1 MNRANR
7 CLDDVFFYAE
17 CTHVNYIII
26 PFNMIYSVY
35 NIAMYIDTV
44 PNRNSSPTILL
55 RESHREGG
63 KMVKTTIANLTKC
76 PPEAIEALRL
86 ALRGVKLIPHEKT
99 LFSIERSIP
108 HGHVQ
113 AVLGTMHQ
121 LGMDTLLASRPCRER
136 DLVLAMIAQRIINPC
151 SKLATTRLWHT
162 TTLAQEL
169 EVEDA
174 DANALYDAMDWL
186 LKRQSRIEKKLAKRH
201 LKEGAKVLFD
211 VSSSSYHGHTC
222 VLAVRGYNRDGEKL
236 PSIVYGLLT
245 DSRGCPVAVDVY
257 PGNTG
262 DPTTVPDQVEKLRG
276 RFGLKRVVLV
286 GDRGMLTQTR
296 IKALRE
302 HPALGWIS
310 ALRFTAI
317 RDLAE
322 SGVFQPSFFDKKNL
336 AEITSEDYPNERL
349 IVCYNPLLAQDRKRV
364 RDELLAATEKRL
376 QKIVAQVARRTKTPM
391 TADEIGVKVGRI
403 INHYK
408 VGKHFILTIEE
419 NLLRFKRNEESIK
432 REVAL
437 DGIYIIRTSEKQSE
451 LSAEDTVRTYKS
463 LGQVEQAFRCIKSI
477 DLQVRPI
484 CHRTEDHVRAHIF
497 LCMLAY
503 YVQWHMKKALSPVL
517 FQDDE
522 LDEARWTR
530 DPVAKAK
537 SSENVR
543 AKKCTKVTIDGWPV
557 HSFASLMT
565 DLATRC
571 KNLCRTGEGKTMI
584 RFDQLTEITPFQ
596 KHVFDLLDIKP

>member
-1 MNRANR
+1 
-7 CLDDVFFYAE
+7 
-17 CTHVNYIII
+17 
-26 PFNMIYSVY
+26 MIYTLY
-35 NIAMYIDTV
+35 NKAMYIDIV
-44 PNRNSSPTILL
+44 PNRNSPPAILL

-63 KMVKTTIANLTKC
+63 KMVKTTIANLSTC

-86 ALRGVKLIPHEKT
+86 ALRGVKLIPHEES
-99 LFSIERSIP
+99 LFTIERSTP

-113 AVLGTMHQ
+113 AVLGTMRQ
-121 LGMDTLLASRPCRER
+121 LGIDALLASRPCREQ

-174 DANALYDAMDWL
+174 DANALYGAMDWL
-186 LKRQSRIEKKLAKRH
+186 LKRQSRIERKLAKRH
-201 LKEGAKVLFD
+201 LKEDAKVLFD

-245 DSRGCPVAVDVY
+245 DDRGCPVAVDVY

-262 DPTTVPDQVEKLRG
+262 DPTTVPDQVEKLRE

-286 GDRGMLTQTR
+286 GDRGMLTQTQ

-322 SGVFQPSFFDKKNL
+322 TGAFQPSFFDQENL
-336 AEITSEDYPNERL
+336 AEITSEAYPNERL
-349 IVCYNPLLAQDRKRV
+349 IVCYNPLLAQKRKRV
-364 RDELLAATEKRL
+364 RGELLAATEMRL
-376 QKIVAQVARRTKTPM
+376 QKIVVQAARRTKTLM
-391 TADEIGVKVGRI
+391 TNDEIGVKVGKI
-403 INHYK
+403 INHHK
-408 VGKHFILTIEE
+408 MGKHFILTINNNRLSFE
-419 NLLRFKRNEESIK
+419 RNEESIK
-432 REVAL
+432 READL
-437 DGIYIIRTSEKQSE
+437 DGIYIIRTSEKQHT
-451 LSAEDTVRTYKS
+451 LSAQDTVRTYKS

-497 LCMLAY
+497 LCMLSY
-503 YVQWHMKKALSPVL
+503 YVHWHMRKALASVL

-530 DPVAKAK
+530 DPVTKAE
-537 SSENVR
+537 SSESVR
-543 AKKCTKVTIDGWPV
+543 AKKRTKVTTDGWPV
-557 HSFASLMT
+557 HSFRSLMME
-565 DLATRC
+565 LATRC
-571 KNLCRTGEGKTMI
+571 KNICRTGEGKSTI

-596 KHVFDLLDIKP
+596 KYVFDLLGIKP